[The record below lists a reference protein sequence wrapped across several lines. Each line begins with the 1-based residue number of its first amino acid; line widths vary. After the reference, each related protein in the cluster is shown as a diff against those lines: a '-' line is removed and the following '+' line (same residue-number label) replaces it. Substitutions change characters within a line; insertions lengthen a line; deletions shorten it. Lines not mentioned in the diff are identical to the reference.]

1 MELQTKSLEFKDLI
15 LKGREQGFL
24 TYSEINDYLPDI
36 MHDTEHMEMVVS
48 VIDDIGIQIFDEP
61 PDPDSLLLKPE
72 SADEEVAD
80 EAQAVLTSALEDVGG
95 SKDSLRMYMRQMGL
109 VDLLTREDEIAL
121 AKRIEEGA
129 RESLEAIAACP
140 LAVAEAL
147 RTVSS
152 IEAGEKRWTD
162 LVSSTANLKEE
173 TVDIS
178 RQTSHAASGPEADDM
193 TIDAKDHGLDIEQVS
208 ERFAQMRKHHDRL
221 VRALNR
227 HGVSSTQVRR
237 IRRQLADAFLQINF
251 VPGEISR
258 FCAEIRDQVEQVH
271 KLERMI
277 TAICVNKA
285 RVPRQLFLETFV
297 GNETSLEWLNI
308 FIISRTGNVR
318 VLEART
324 DEIRD
329 AQDKLRKLTARAG
342 LFIADL
348 KEISRRIS
356 IASAKT
362 QRAKKEM
369 IEANLRL
376 VISIAKKYRGRG
388 LGFSDLIQEGN
399 IGLMKAVDRFD
410 YRRGYKFSTY
420 AHWWIRQ
427 AITRAIADQAR
438 TIRIP
443 VHMIERLSKL
453 FRISSQILQET
464 GREALPEELA
474 ERLNLSEDAVFK
486 MLKIAKQ
493 PISMETSVGDDENAQ
508 IGDFIEDKSIQ
519 APFDSVTNMQLE
531 VETRDLL
538 KVLTAREAKVLA
550 MRFGIGMDSTH
561 TLEEVGNEFDVS
573 RERIRQI
580 EANALHKL
588 RAARGAKSLRSFL
601 EE

>member
-24 TYSEINDYLPDI
+24 TYREINDYLPDI
-36 MHDTEHMEMVVS
+36 MHDTDYMEMVVS

-61 PDPDSLLLKPE
+61 PDRDTLLLKPE
-72 SADEEVAD
+72 STDEEVAE
-80 EAQAVLTSALEDVGG
+80 EAQAVLTTAFQDVGR
-95 SKDSLRMYMRQMGL
+95 SKDPLRMYMRQMGL

-129 RESLEAIAACP
+129 RESVEAIAACP
-140 LAVAEAL
+140 LAAAEAL
-147 RTVSS
+147 RTVRY
-152 IEAGEKRWTD
+152 IEAGEKRWAD
-162 LVSSTANLKEE
+162 LVKSTAGRKEIVE
-173 TVDIS
+173 IS
-178 RQTSHAASGPEADDM
+178 TQTSRAGPSDDVDDAATGV
-193 TIDAKDHGLDIEQVS
+193 KGGGLDIKQIS
-208 ERFAQMRKHHDRL
+208 QRFAQIRKRHDRL
-221 VRALNR
+221 AKALNR
-227 HGVSSTQVRR
+227 YGVGSAQAGR

-258 FCAEIRDQVEQVH
+258 FSEKIRDLIKQVH
-271 KLERMI
+271 RIERTI
-277 TAICVNKA
+277 TAICVDKA
-285 RVPRQLFLETFV
+285 RVPRQLFLETFM

-308 FIISRTGNVR
+308 LTISRTGDVD

-329 AQDKLRKLTARAG
+329 AQDELRKLTAKAG
-342 LFIADL
+342 LPIVEL

-356 IASAKT
+356 IGSAKT
-362 QRAKKEM
+362 ERAKKEM

-388 LGFSDLIQEGN
+388 LLFSDLIQEGN
-399 IGLMKAVDRFD
+399 IGLMKAVDRFE

-453 FRISSQILQET
+453 LRISGQILQET

-474 ERLNLSEDAVFK
+474 ERLNLPEDAVLK
-486 MLKIAKQ
+486 MLKIATQ
-493 PISMETSVGDDENAQ
+493 PISMQTPIGDDENAQ
-508 IGDFIEDKSIQ
+508 VGDFVEDKSIQ
-519 APFDSVTNMQLE
+519 APLESVTNVQLE
-531 VETRDLL
+531 AETRDLL
-538 KVLTAREAKVLA
+538 KVLTPREAKVLA

-561 TLEEVGNEFDVS
+561 TLEEVGKEFDVS

-588 RAARGAKSLRSFL
+588 REAHDTVPLRSFL
-601 EE
+601 ED

>member
-1 MELQTKSLEFKDLI
+1 MELKTKRLEFRDLI

-24 TYSEINDYLPDI
+24 TYREINDYMPDI
-36 MHDTEHMEMVVS
+36 MHDTDHMEMVVS

-61 PDPDSLLLKPE
+61 PDRDTLLPKPE
-72 SADEEVAD
+72 SADEEAAED
-80 EAQAVLTSALEDVGG
+80 AQAVLTTALQDVGR

-129 RESLEAIAACP
+129 RESVEAIAACP
-140 LAVAEAL
+140 LAVAEVL
-147 RTVSS
+147 RTVRC
-152 IEAGEKRWTD
+152 IEAGEKRWSD
-162 LVSSTANLKEE
+162 LVSSAAGLKQTAA
-173 TVDIS
+173 IS
-178 RQTSHAASGPEADDM
+178 MQTWQAGPSHNVADA
-193 TIDAKDHGLDIEQVS
+193 TIGTKKGGLDIEQAR

-221 VRALNR
+221 TKALNR
-227 HGVSSTQVRR
+227 YGVGSTQARR
-237 IRRQLADAFLQINF
+237 IRRQLADAFLQISF
-251 VPGEISR
+251 VPGEINRLS
-258 FCAEIRDQVEQVH
+258 EKIRDLIEQVH
-271 KLERMI
+271 RLERTI
-277 TAICVNKA
+277 TAICVNRA
-285 RVPRQLFLETFV
+285 RVPRQLFLEAFV

-308 FIISRTGNVR
+308 LIMSRTGDVD

-329 AQDKLRKLTARAG
+329 AQDELRKLTAKAG
-342 LFIADL
+342 LPIVEL

-356 IASAKT
+356 IGSAKA

-369 IEANLRL
+369 IEANLRF

-388 LGFSDLIQEGN
+388 LPFSDLIQEGN
-399 IGLMKAVDRFD
+399 IGLMKAVDRFE
-410 YRRGYKFSTY
+410 YRRGYKFSTC

-427 AITRAIADQAR
+427 AITRALADQAR

-443 VHMIERLSKL
+443 VHMIDRLSKL
-453 FRISSQILQET
+453 FRISGQLLQET

-474 ERLNLSEDAVFK
+474 ERLNLPEDAVFE

-519 APFDSVTNMQLE
+519 APLESVTNVQLE
-531 VETRDLL
+531 AETRDLL
-538 KVLTAREAKVLA
+538 KVLTPREAKVLA

-561 TLEEVGNEFDVS
+561 TLEEVGKEFDVS

-588 RAARGAKSLRSFL
+588 REARSAAPLRSFL

>member
-1 MELQTKSLEFKDLI
+1 MELQTKRLEFKDLI

-24 TYSEINDYLPDI
+24 TYREINDYMPDI
-36 MHDTEHMEMVVS
+36 MHDTDHMEMAVS

-61 PDPDSLLLKPE
+61 PDRDTLLLKPE
-72 SADEEVAD
+72 SADEEAAE
-80 EAQAVLTSALEDVGG
+80 EAQAALTTALEDVGR
-95 SKDSLRMYMRQMGL
+95 SKDSLRMYMQQMGL

-129 RESLEAIAACP
+129 RESVEAIAACP
-140 LAVAEAL
+140 LAATEAL
-147 RTVSS
+147 RMAKC

-162 LVSSTANLKEE
+162 LVNSTASLKE
-173 TVDIS
+173 TVAIS
-178 RQTSHAASGPEADDM
+178 TQTSHVGSRDDVDDAAIGV
-193 TIDAKDHGLDIEQVS
+193 KNKGLDIEQVS
-208 ERFAQMRKHHDRL
+208 ERFAQMHKHHDRL
-221 VRALNR
+221 ARALNR
-227 HGVSSTQVRR
+227 YGVGSPQVRR
-237 IRRQLADAFLQINF
+237 VRRQLADAFLQINF
-251 VPGEISR
+251 VPGEINR
-258 FCAEIRDQVEQVH
+258 FSARIRDLVRQMH
-271 KLERMI
+271 RLERTI
-277 TAICVNKA
+277 TAICVDKA

-308 FIISRTGNVR
+308 LIISRTGDVD

-324 DEIRD
+324 GEIRD
-329 AQDKLRKLTARAG
+329 AQEELRKLAAKAG
-342 LFIADL
+342 LPIGEL

-356 IASAKT
+356 IGSAKG

-388 LGFSDLIQEGN
+388 LPFSDLIQEGN
-399 IGLMKAVDRFD
+399 IGLMKAVDRFE

-427 AITRAIADQAR
+427 AITRAIADHAR

-453 FRISSQILQET
+453 FWISGQILQET
-464 GREALPEELA
+464 GRHALPQELA
-474 ERLNLSEDAVFK
+474 ARLNLPEDAVLK

-493 PISMETSVGDDENAQ
+493 PISMETPVGDDDNAQ
-508 IGDFIEDKSIQ
+508 IGDFIEDESIQ
-519 APFDSVTNMQLE
+519 APLESVTNVQLE
-531 VETRDLL
+531 AGTRDLL
-538 KVLTAREAKVLA
+538 KVLTPREAKVLA

-561 TLEEVGNEFDVS
+561 TLEEVGKEFDVS

-588 RAARGAKSLRSFL
+588 REARVTVPLRSFL
-601 EE
+601 ED

>member
-1 MELQTKSLEFKDLI
+1 MELQTKRFEFKDLI

-24 TYSEINDYLPDI
+24 TYREINDYLPDI
-36 MHDTEHMEMVVS
+36 MHDTEHMEMVVR

-61 PDPDSLLLKPE
+61 PDRDTLLLKPE
-72 SADEEVAD
+72 SADEEVAE
-80 EAQAVLTSALEDVGG
+80 EAQAVLTTALQDVGG

-129 RESLEAIAACP
+129 RESAQAIAACP

-147 RTVSS
+147 HTVSC
-152 IEAGEKRWTD
+152 IEAGERRWTD
-162 LVSSTANLKEE
+162 LVSSTAGLKE
-173 TVDIS
+173 TVEVS
-178 RQTSHAASGPEADDM
+178 RQTSRAGSSADADDA
-193 TIDAKDHGLDIEQVS
+193 TIDAKDEGLDVEQVS

-227 HGVSSTQVRR
+227 HGVGSTQVRR
-237 IRRQLADAFLQINF
+237 IRRQLADGFLQINF

-258 FCAEIRDQVEQVH
+258 FSAKIRDLVEQMH
-271 KLERMI
+271 RLEGVI
-277 TAICVNKA
+277 TAICVDKA
-285 RVPRQLFLETFV
+285 RVPRQLFLETYV
-297 GNETSLEWLNI
+297 GNETNLEWLNI

-329 AQDKLRKLTARAG
+329 AQDQLRKLAAKAG
-342 LFIADL
+342 LSIVEL

-356 IASAKT
+356 IGSAKT

-388 LGFSDLIQEGN
+388 LAFSDLIQEGN

-453 FRISSQILQET
+453 FRISGQILQET

-474 ERLNLSEDAVFK
+474 ERLNLPEDAVFK

-519 APFDSVTNMQLE
+519 APLESVTNVQLE
-531 VETRDLL
+531 AETRDLL
-538 KVLTAREAKVLA
+538 KVLTPREAKVLA

-561 TLEEVGNEFDVS
+561 TLEEVGKEFDVS

-588 RAARGAKSLRSFL
+588 REARGAAPLRSFL